1 MIQAVIVIELISGNK
16 IKYVRDVLAT
26 KTGNDGATIPT
37 NKFAGEPTKY
47 YAYTGDGNDTYSD
60 QTSEAGLILH
70 DLGSLE
76 TSLLDTSTAF
86 LDFPESGGDT
96 DELIRYNTEQK
107 TGRRTNIISKIVKDK
122 IQRIYIEEIWTS
134 GNEEPSSR
142 DTLPKWSPRY
152 MADGWNE
159 DRNGPFTFPNPTAKI
174 LFPPAILSS
183 TSTGSSITITW
194 ANNPDYSSYVMYLNN
209 KQIASGV
216 SALTYTFTGL
226 KAGARYTVG
235 VCGVCGVSGDKLG
248 PTAYI
253 EKKTTMTSPVLSH
266 TENDYSI
273 DVSWTAVP
281 EAVSYRVYLDD
292 VLIKNNLI
300 DLEYQ
305 VDNLTPDTEYTVRVD
320 AVGESSGNTSTASF
334 TATTNAIAPTNAPTI
349 TSIQDSTV
357 GSITI
362 NWTNLKTGYK
372 YNIYQ
377 DGVLIDTT
385 LADVTTY
392 TYSGL
397 SADTEYDLS
406 IAALSATDLEGP
418 VSNIIKKS
426 TKMTA
431 PTITSATASTVDSI
445 TIDWT
450 NLKTGYRYNIYKDG
464 ELIDV
469 TLADVITYTYSGLNP
484 ETEYELSIAALN
496 TDDEVGPL
504 SNVITKST
512 QMAVPELSVA
522 DVAATTLTLN
532 WTETVPGYTY
542 NVYQDEVLIEEEL
555 AALTLAVTDLTADT
569 EYTFAVGA
577 VNTLGVESALDS
589 ETVKTLTT

>member
-60 QTSEAGLILH
+60 QTGSAGLILA
-70 DLGSLE
+70 DLTSLE

-86 LDFPESGGDT
+86 LEFPESGGNT

-107 TGRRTNIISKIVKDK
+107 TGRRTNIVSKILKDK
-122 IQRIYIEEIWTS
+122 VQRIYVEEVWTS

-159 DRNGPFTFPNPTAKI
+159 DRNGPFTFPNPTAKT
-174 LFPPAILSS
+174 LFAPTILSS
-183 TSTGSSITITW
+183 TSTGNSITITW
-194 ANNPDYSSYVMYLNN
+194 ANNPDYSSYNMYLND

-226 KAGARYTVG
+226 KAGVRYTV
-235 VCGVCGVSGDKLG
+235 GVCGVSGDKLG
-248 PTAYI
+248 PVSYI
-253 EKKTTMTSPVLSH
+253 EKTTTMTSPVLSH

-281 EAVSYRVYLDD
+281 EAVFYRVYLDD

-305 VDNLTPDTEYTVRVD
+305 IDNLTPDTEYTVRVD
-320 AVGESSGNTSTASF
+320 AVGEFSDNTSTASF

-357 GSITI
+357 DSITI
-362 NWTNLKTGYK
+362 NWTNLKTGYR

-385 LADVTTY
+385 LANVTTY

-397 SADTEYDLS
+397 NSETEYDLS
-406 IAALSATDLEGP
+406 IAALNTDNTEGP
-418 VSNIIKKS
+418 V
-426 TKMTA
+426 
-431 PTITSATASTVDSI
+431 
-445 TIDWT
+445 
-450 NLKTGYRYNIYKDG
+450 
-464 ELIDV
+464 
-469 TLADVITYTYSGLNP
+469 
-484 ETEYELSIAALN
+484 
-496 TDDEVGPL
+496 

-542 NVYQDEVLIEEEL
+542 NVYQDGVLIEEGLEV
-555 AALTLAVTDLTADT
+555 LTLDVTDLTADT
-569 EYTFAVGA
+569 EYTFSVGA

-589 ETVKTLTT
+589 KTVKTLTT